1 MGKLG
6 NYFSILAILIAS
18 FILYLFF
25 GYIKDVFLNL
35 PYTYRWLV
43 FFMISFIGATS
54 VIFPIPYTVIIFLLA
69 SRIPNINPLEVAVF
83 SGLGSALGEV
93 VGWVLGRLVTG
104 AVSTSTR
111 RRADALLRIIRMK
124 GEWFVPIVIFLFAFT
139 PLPDDILFIGL
150 GLVNYPLLKALI
162 PCTAGKITMLYVVSF
177 FGIQVSSASERLD
190 DLTVSLITL
199 AVLIAIIFI
208 VFKIDWE
215 KILEEKIA
223 VKKK

>member
-1 MGKLG
+1 LKKLG
-6 NYFSILAILIAS
+6 NYFSILAILVIS

-25 GYIKDVFLNL
+25 GYIKDLFLNM
-35 PYTYRWLV
+35 PYTYRWLA
-43 FFMISFIGATS
+43 FFMVSFIGATS

-69 SRIPNINPLEVAVF
+69 SRIPNINPLEIAVF

-124 GEWFVPIVIFLFAFT
+124 GEWFVPIVVFLFAFT

-162 PCTAGKITMLYVVSF
+162 PCVAGKITMLYVISF
-177 FGIQVSSASERLD
+177 FGVQLGSASEGLD
-190 DLTVSLITL
+190 DLTISLITL
-199 AVLIAIIFI
+199 AVLIAIILI
-208 VFKIDWE
+208 VFKVDWE
-215 KILEEKIA
+215 SILEKNA
-223 VKKK
+223 SKNRP

>member
-1 MGKLG
+1 MKKLG
-6 NYFSILAILIAS
+6 NYFSILAILVIS

-25 GYIKDVFLNL
+25 GYIKDLFLNM
-35 PYTYRWLV
+35 PYTYRWLA
-43 FFMISFIGATS
+43 FFMVSFIGATS

-69 SRIPNINPLEVAVF
+69 SRIPNINPLEIAVF

-124 GEWFVPIVIFLFAFT
+124 GEWFVPIVVFLFAFT

-162 PCTAGKITMLYVVSF
+162 PCVAGKITMLYVISF
-177 FGIQVSSASERLD
+177 FGVQLGSASEGLD
-190 DLTVSLITL
+190 DLTISLITL
-199 AVLIAIIFI
+199 AVLIAIILI
-208 VFKIDWE
+208 VFKVDWE
-215 KILEEKIA
+215 SILEKNA
-223 VKKK
+223 SKNRP